1 MTSKDVSKLFPIA
14 TGQATREKL
23 TDAADAIQV
32 LWAYLMTG
40 LSDLGDDTID
50 PRLISQL
57 STPLAASAQMASTTF
72 TTLSWIAASHGLRPD
87 LYEHQD
93 GPLNECT
100 DMAATLLRQASEQQ
114 RASSNTLDDI
124 ARFTSCV
131 NTKNPETQVAQ
142 QDS

>member
-1 MTSKDVSKLFPIA
+1 MTSKDVSKLFPIG
-14 TGQATREKL
+14 TGQATAEKL
-23 TDAADAIQV
+23 TNAADAIQV

-40 LSDLGDDTID
+40 LSDLGDDAID
-50 PRLISQL
+50 PRLISQM

-93 GPLNECT
+93 GPLTECT
-100 DMAATLLRQASEQQ
+100 EMAATLLRRASEQQ
-114 RASSNTLDDI
+114 RALSNTLDDI
-124 ARFTSCV
+124 ARFTACV
-131 NTKNPETQVAQ
+131 HTKEPKTEVAQ